1 MLKEDQVADRTKSRA
16 FKILRRLAGTSR
28 QVPKSYLV
36 GRWTRFKVKKE
47 IIAGGGFADIREG
60 RLGGKVVAVKTIRTS
75 RETKVDVV
83 HEVRGAAGCST
94 LVD

>member
-1 MLKEDQVADRTKSRA
+1 M
-16 FKILRRLAGTSR
+16 
-28 QVPKSYLV
+28 
-36 GRWTRFKVKKE
+36 KKE

-60 RLGGKVVAVKTIRTS
+60 RLGGKIVAVKTIRTS

-83 HEVRGAAGCST
+83 HEVPGAAGCSI